1 MDSAGLSVYAEKIGI
16 WEETDNIE
24 VFTITIQDGLDE
36 GTYCVNSMLF
46 EHMNSVPISVSSG
59 TDCFDVDPARSNGDG
74 EGWWSRNIPGFTGM
88 TALVAMLGAAIVAF
102 RRLEDQ

>member
-1 MDSAGLSVYAEKIGI
+1 MVLTADCTLNGYEYKIKTEVVDSAGLSVYAEKIGI

-46 EHMNSVPISVSSG
+46 EHMNSVPISASSG
-59 TDCFDVDPARSNGDG
+59 TDCFDVDPAK
-74 EGWWSRNIPGFTGM
+74 
-88 TALVAMLGAAIVAF
+88 
-102 RRLEDQ
+102 RRYWRW